1 MAPTLFCS
9 LRADS
14 GEIRGAV
21 ESRDGDERTGDLLVG
36 ESIETFVAKEL
47 DGLGFDLVELK
58 RGGSR
63 ARPVLELRIDR
74 RDGEKV
80 TIDDCAQVSRALEA
94 RLEAGAMVGEQYVL
108 EVSSPGADRPL
119 RHAADW
125 RRFVGRHAVVTCGL
139 LAGGKQEVEI
149 LALNGEEG
157 AEVALVRDG
166 KGREVA
172 VPLADVT
179 QARLAFHWKR

>member
-9 LRADS
+9 LGADS
-14 GEIRGAV
+14 GAIRRPSAGWH
-21 ESRDGDERTGDLLVG
+21 EENRTGDLLVG
-36 ESIETFVAKEL
+36 ESIEAFVAKEL
-47 DGLGFDLVELK
+47 DLIGFDLVELK

-125 RRFVGRHAVVTCGL
+125 RRFVGRHAVVTSGL